1 MRLSMPIPFGQFA
14 SFTELLAWYSSTAF
28 GPGLALVVEVVQRLQ
43 MNESKSLMKIQ
54 FQVAVVLLI

>member
-1 MRLSMPIPFGQFA
+1 MTTTISGYYVK
-14 SFTELLAWYSSTAF
+14 TE
-28 GPGLALVVEVVQRLQ
+28 GLICNRAAAVNIVILYIFVVEVVQRLQ

>member
-1 MRLSMPIPFGQFA
+1 MAFCKNFFA
-14 SFTELLAWYSSTAF
+14 SILT
-28 GPGLALVVEVVQRLQ
+28 PGGGGGTLVVEVVQRLQ